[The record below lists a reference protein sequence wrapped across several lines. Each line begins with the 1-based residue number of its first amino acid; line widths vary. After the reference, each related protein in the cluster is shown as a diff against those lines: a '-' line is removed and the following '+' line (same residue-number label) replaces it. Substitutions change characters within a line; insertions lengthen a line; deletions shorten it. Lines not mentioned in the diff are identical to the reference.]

1 MTETDE
7 KQMPSGKAPEL
18 ETSWENPPSLQ
29 DLNNDYINAKAD
41 HDAHVAKIDEWLDNL
56 HVRGKAKVNTPEG
69 RSKVQPKL
77 IRKQAEWRYAALTE
91 PFLSTENIFT
101 GRPATHADKLA
112 ARQNTMV
119 LNNQFNTQIN
129 KTKFIDEW
137 VRAAVD
143 EGTAIVR
150 VGWDFQE
157 ETVEQE
163 VPDYV
168 LQPTADPGATQ
179 QMMALIQQLQQN
191 PEGVGLNIDPV
202 MLQAAQETMATGTVY
217 IPRLR
222 GYVTEEVNK
231 TIVNQPTIEVCDF
244 RNVIIDPTC
253 QGDMDKAKFVI
264 YKFKTSLDDLNRAGI
279 YSNLEYINKTSNSVA
294 TDSDFTMKEGSSFDF
309 DDDTRKNFIAT
320 EYWGYWDIDGNG
332 TTKPIIATYVGDV
345 MIRLEENP
353 FPDGKPPFEVVQ
365 YLPVRKAIAG
375 EPDGALLE
383 DNQKIAGAVTRGMV
397 DLLARSANGQVG
409 SRADALDYTNR
420 DKFQKGEN
428 FEYNASVVD
437 PSKVFHMFKF
447 PEIPNSAPMMLQLQN
462 QEAESLTGVRAFAGG
477 ISGEGLGEV
486 AAGIRGALDA
496 ASKRELGILRRLSE
510 GLKRIARRIIA
521 MNGEWLSE
529 EEVIRVT
536 DEEFEAINREDLAG
550 KFDLV
555 LDITT
560 AEADNAKAQELAFM
574 LQTSGSYLD
583 QAMSLK
589 ILAEIARLRKMPA
602 LAKEIESYQP
612 QPDPLEVEKAQLEI
626 ELLKMQIA
634 EVESKTA
641 ENYANANYDQSRV
654 ESEAAKADKLRSEAD
669 LNKLDF
675 VETETGT
682 KQERELQKQGEQ
694 ARANMKLKAVEKA
707 LTTEKPTQQ

>member
-56 HVRGKAKVNTPEG
+56 HIRGKAKVKTPEG

-101 GRPATHADKLA
+101 GRPATHLDKLA

-137 VRAAVD
+137 VRSAVD

-168 LQPTADPGATQ
+168 LQPTVDPGATQ

-191 PEGVGLNIDPV
+191 PEGVGLNIDPI
-202 MLQAAQETMATGTVY
+202 MLQAAQETMNTGVVY

-222 GYVTEEVNK
+222 GYVTEEVSK

-279 YSNLEYINKTSNSVA
+279 YSNLEYINKTTNSVA

-420 DKFQKGEN
+420 EKFQKGEN

-437 PSKVFHMFKF
+437 PNKVFHMFKF

-529 EEVIRVT
+529 EEVVRVT

-634 EVESKTA
+634 EVQSKTA
-641 ENYANANYDQSRV
+641 ENYANAQYDQSRV
-654 ESEAAKADKLRSEAD
+654 ESEVAKADKLRSEAD

-682 KQERELQKQGEQ
+682 KQERELQRQGEQ

-707 LTTEKPTQQ
+707 LNTEKPTQQ

>member
-244 RNVIIDPTC
+244 RNVIVDPTC

-428 FEYNASVVD
+428 FEYNASVAD
-437 PSKVFHMFKF
+437 PNKVFHMFKF

>member
-428 FEYNASVVD
+428 FEYNASVAD
-437 PSKVFHMFKF
+437 PNKVFHMFKF

-634 EVESKTA
+634 EVQSKTA

>member
-56 HVRGKAKVNTPEG
+56 HIRGKAKVKTPEG

-77 IRKQAEWRYAALTE
+77 IRKQAEWRYASLTE

-101 GRPATHADKLA
+101 GRPATHLDKLA

-137 VRAAVD
+137 VRSAVD

-157 ETVEQE
+157 EIVEQE

-168 LQPTADPGATQ
+168 LQPTVDPGATQ

-191 PEGVGLNIDPV
+191 PEGVGLNIDPI
-202 MLQAAQETMATGTVY
+202 MLQAAQETMNTGVVY

-222 GYVTEEVNK
+222 GYVTEEVSK

-279 YSNLEYINKTSNSVA
+279 YSNLEYINKTTNSVA

-420 DKFQKGEN
+420 EKFQKGEN

-437 PSKVFHMFKF
+437 PNKVFHMFKF

-529 EEVIRVT
+529 EEVVRVT

-634 EVESKTA
+634 EVQSKTA
-641 ENYANANYDQSRV
+641 ENYANAQYDQSRV
-654 ESEAAKADKLRSEAD
+654 ESEVAKADKLRSEAD

-682 KQERELQKQGEQ
+682 KQERELQRQGEQ

-707 LTTEKPTQQ
+707 LNTEKPTQQ